1 MKGATPLIS
10 IIREPWPVSIHA
22 PVKGATSLLP
32 DNCNKDTG
40 FNPRAREGRDLR
52 TMSRSPSIICF
63 NPRAREGRD
72 VGNVE
77 NSYEIKVSIHAPVK
91 GATLLD
97 LDTIYRDR
105 VSIHAPVKGATSPR
119 PSPWAPC
126 RFQSTR
132 P

>member
-1 MKGATPLIS
+1 M
-10 IIREPWPVSIHA
+10 
-22 PVKGATSLLP
+22 KGATSLLP
-32 DNCNKDTG
+32 DNCNQDAG

-72 VGNVE
+72 VGNIE
-77 NSYEIKVSIHAPVK
+77 DSYEIKVSIHAPVK

-97 LDTIYRDR
+97 LDAIYRDR